1 MRDGEGR
8 GIVLALCGFA
18 LLSTGDAIIKTMA
31 GEWSPLAVA
40 ALRFTFGAIGL
51 SGLLATTQGAKA
63 FRPSRPWLQ
72 LGRGFCM
79 AMATIGFFSA
89 VFIMPLA
96 EATALVFIA
105 PILTALLSGPL
116 LGEKVRPATFI
127 ASAIAFVGVLI
138 VLRPNFMALGIA
150 AFLPLGS
157 ALFMS
162 LLVIANRAS
171 ANQGSALSMQV
182 FMAVCAAPIITIA
195 ALVGNATGM
204 ESLQIGWPSPS
215 VALRCAFVA
224 VTASTAHYLVYLATT
239 KANAATIAPMT
250 YIQLL
255 VAGTLGWWWF
265 GDTPDLM
272 TLIGALVII
281 AAGLYLWRDSRR
293 KLQSARAPV

>member
-1 MRDGEGR
+1 MRTAEGT
-8 GIVLALCGFA
+8 GILLALCGFA

-51 SGLLATTQGAKA
+51 STLLLTTQGPQA

-72 LGRGFCM
+72 LARGFCLS
-79 AMATIGFFSA
+79 MATIGFFSA

-96 EATALVFIA
+96 EATALIFIA

-127 ASAIAFVGVLI
+127 ASAIAFIGVLV
-138 VLRPNFMALGIA
+138 VLRPNVLELGYAAL
-150 AFLPLGS
+150 LPLGS

-182 FMAVCAAPIITIA
+182 FMAVTAVPLLITASLI
-195 ALVGNATGM
+195 GQATGK
-204 ESLQIGWPSPS
+204 EALQIGWPSGS
-215 VALRCAFVA
+215 VALRCAIVA
-224 VTASTAHYLVYLATT
+224 VTASTAHYLVYLGTT
-239 KANAATIAPMT
+239 RADAATIAPMT
-250 YIQLL
+250 YVQLL
-255 VAGTLGWWWF
+255 VAGTLGWVLF

-272 TLIGALVII
+272 TLVGALII
-281 AAGLYLWRDSRR
+281 IGAGLYLWRDNRR
-293 KLQSARAPV
+293 KLQSAHSPS